1 MDFYQDFIVLGNRLF
16 FLLEL
21 ENIRRAVFCVD
32 DGFHLSLDQASRGA
46 ARTSGVRH
54 FKTDATR
61 PSKILK
67 GPPQPLSLGCH
78 GAAPVVYRRTTH
90 RTQALTAVS

>member
-46 ARTSGVRH
+46 ARTSSVRH

-61 PSKILK
+61 PSKH
-67 GPPQPLSLGCH
+67 LGRPTAAVFSRH